1 MAAPQLTVAPEPAEE
16 PIVLVIAGQTHIV
29 STDNP
34 AWPVALYAR
43 EQEHDRKLA
52 EKDLR
57 SKRALIEKL
66 RIDEKAKAERE
77 RKDRPDRELI
87 EDVFDRWRTAA
98 GKRRCKLTPERFD
111 MTASRFDEEYTY
123 VDLCMAAVGV
133 ALNPYVIEGDRKDDY
148 KTAMKDGES
157 VERYANRCPPEQRR
171 DLQALAITDPQGTL
185 L

>member
-16 PIVLVIAGQTHIV
+16 PIVLVVAGNTHV
-29 STDNP
+29 VPVGDP
-34 AWPVALYAR
+34 AWPIALHAR
-43 EQEHDRKLA
+43 ERDEQLKLA
-52 EKDLR
+52 ERDLR
-57 SKRALIEKL
+57 GKRALIEKL

-87 EDVFDRWRTAA
+87 EDVFDRWRSAA
-98 GKRRCKLTPERFD
+98 SKHRCKLTPERFD

-157 VERYANRCPPEQRR
+157 VERYANRCPPELRFELR
-171 DLQALAITDPQGTL
+171 ALAITDPQGTL